1 MFVRLKCLASMI
13 PRPPTRWLPLRRHR
27 FEEQL
32 SLDVQSLPGATHNPI
47 TKFGTGLMPSKLAVF
62 PTELLWVVFWLPFT
76 QATAQSPVASR
87 PPLLQIRTQAAEQL
101 VGLPIHWSD
110 FDAVLLESTGRM
122 HHLSNSDIV
131 SHKLLER
138 PFQPQSNLEASRL
151 LQQELGPNFEVLIQG
166 PYVIGSPKSRAGR
179 WRDRFQSLL
188 AGYMRYFE
196 VRGWPLRQPDFPLV
210 VIVLP
215 DRSSFQRYLAHEGI
229 RLGSN
234 VVGSYLPRSN
244 RCVLYELDGAV
255 GVDWSETEATIV
267 HEAVH
272 QIAFNTGVHERLAE
286 NPLWLVEGFATMFE
300 QPAVY
305 DTRVNHSTLESRMLL
320 PKVQQLQPILRE
332 PGALESRLRS
342 MIESDHIFQQEQLTS
357 YAVGWALT
365 FYLSERMPNEF
376 AAYLKLQGKR
386 DFGNYSSA
394 SRSRDFRKTF
404 QMEPA
409 SLAQQIQRLLQ
420 K

>member
-1 MFVRLKCLASMI
+1 MRSKLSNVCFCL
-13 PRPPTRWLPLRRHR
+13 LL
-27 FEEQL
+27 L
-32 SLDVQSLPGATHNPI
+32 SLLLHAVPGVAQ
-47 TKFGTGLMPSKLAVF
+47 F
-62 PTELLWVVFWLPFT
+62 PP
-76 QATAQSPVASR
+76 ASP
-87 PPLLQIRTQAAEQL
+87 PPLLQIETQSAKHI

-110 FDAVLLESTGRM
+110 FDAVLLEPNGRM
-122 HHLSNSDIV
+122 HHLSQSDIAG
-131 SHKLLER
+131 HKLLEHA
-138 PFQPQSNLEASRL
+138 FKPQSTIEASRL

-166 PYVIGSPKSRAGR
+166 PYVVAAPKNRAAR

-188 AGYMRYFE
+188 AGYIRYFE

-215 DRSSFQRYLAHEGI
+215 DRSAFQRFMNREI
-229 RLGSN
+229 SRPSSNN
-234 VVGSYLPRSN
+234 VVGSYFPGSN

-272 QIAFNTGVHERLAE
+272 QIAFNTGVHERLAS

-300 QPAVY
+300 QPSVY
-305 DTRVNHSTLESRMLL
+305 DMRVNHSNLESRMLAS
-320 PKVQQLQPILRE
+320 KVQHIQPILRE
-332 PGALESRLRS
+332 PGGLETRLRS
-342 MIESDHIFQQEQLTS
+342 MIESDGIFQQEPLNS
-357 YAVGWALT
+357 YTVAWALT

-376 AAYLKLQGKR
+376 AQYLKLQKKR
-386 DFGNYSSA
+386 DFGSYSA
-394 SRSRDFRKTF
+394 AARTRDFHKAIPI
-404 QMEPA
+404 EPA

>member
-1 MFVRLKCLASMI
+1 M
-13 PRPPTRWLPLRRHR
+13 
-27 FEEQL
+27 
-32 SLDVQSLPGATHNPI
+32 
-47 TKFGTGLMPSKLAVF
+47 MPSKLADF
-62 PTELLWVVFWLPFT
+62 RIRLLWVVLWLQFT
-76 QATAQSPVASR
+76 QVTAQSPTAGR

-101 VGLPIHWSD
+101 LGLPIHWSD
-110 FDAVLLESTGRM
+110 FEAVLLESTGRM
-122 HHLSNSDIV
+122 HHLSQSDIA

-138 PFQPQSNLEASRL
+138 AFQPQSTLEASRL
-151 LQQELGPNFEVLIQG
+151 LQQELGPNFEVVIQG
-166 PYVIGSPKSRAGR
+166 PYVICSPKSRAAR
-179 WRDRFQSLL
+179 WRERFQSLL
-188 AGYMRYFE
+188 AGYIRYFE

-215 DRSSFQRYLAHEGI
+215 DRNSFQRYLAQEGV
-229 RLGSN
+229 RLGPN

-244 RCVLYELDGAV
+244 RCVLYELVGAV

-267 HEAVH
+267 HEAIH

-305 DTRVNHSTLESRMLL
+305 DTRVNHSTLESRMLIS
-320 PKVQQLQPILRE
+320 KVQQLQPILRE

-342 MIESDHIFQQEQLTS
+342 MIESDSIFQQEQLTS

-376 AAYLKLQGKR
+376 AAYLKLQRKR

-409 SLAQQIQRLLQ
+409 SLALQIQRLLQ
-420 K
+420 N

>member
-1 MFVRLKCLASMI
+1 MPAIFSDFRFGLLLALLGLQSMQVFGQT
-13 PRPPTRWLPLRRHR
+13 PP
-27 FEEQL
+27 
-32 SLDVQSLPGATHNPI
+32 PG
-47 TKFGTGLMPSKLAVF
+47 
-62 PTELLWVVFWLPFT
+62 
-76 QATAQSPVASR
+76 R
-87 PPLLQIRTQAAEQL
+87 PPLLQVRTQSAEHY

-110 FDAVLLESTGRM
+110 FDAVLIETTGRM
-122 HHLSNSDIV
+122 HHLSQSDIA
-131 SHKLLER
+131 SHNLLER
-138 PFQPQSNLEASRL
+138 AFQPQSTIEASRL
-151 LQQELGPNFEVLIQG
+151 LQQELGTNFEVLIQG
-166 PYVIGSPKSRAGR
+166 PYVIAAPKSRAAR

-188 AGYMRYFE
+188 AGYIRYFE

-215 DRSSFQRYLAHEGI
+215 DRNAFQRYVAREGI

-272 QIAFNTGVHERLAE
+272 QLAFNTGVHERLAE

-305 DTRVNHSTLESRMLL
+305 DTRVNHSNLESRMLT
-320 PKVQQLQPILRE
+320 PKVHQIQPILRE
-332 PGALESRLRS
+332 PGALETRLRS
-342 MIESDHIFQQEQLTS
+342 MIESDNFFQQEPLTS
-357 YAVGWALT
+357 YAVAWALT

-376 AAYLKLQGKR
+376 ADYLKLQRKR
-386 DFGNYSSA
+386 DFGNYSAA
-394 SRSRDFRKTF
+394 SRAKDFRKAF
-404 QMEPA
+404 QMDPA
-409 SLAQQIQRLLQ
+409 SLALQIQRLLQ

>member
-1 MFVRLKCLASMI
+1 MMQASLSNQQFRLLLLSI
-13 PRPPTRWLPLRRHR
+13 LWL
-27 FEEQL
+27 Q
-32 SLDVQSLPGATHNPI
+32 
-47 TKFGTGLMPSKLAVF
+47 AVHGI
-62 PTELLWVVFWLPFT
+62 
-76 QATAQSPVASR
+76 AQSPGVSR
-87 PPLLQIRTQAAEQL
+87 PPLLQLRTQTAQQF

-110 FDAVLLESTGRM
+110 FDAVLLEPSGRM
-122 HHLSNSDIV
+122 HHLSQSDIA

-138 PFQPQSNLEASRL
+138 QFQPQSTIEASHL
-151 LQQELGPNFEVLIQG
+151 LQQELGTSFEVLIQG
-166 PYVIGSPKSRAGR
+166 PYVVAAPKNHATR

-188 AGYMRYFE
+188 AGYVRYFE

-215 DRSSFQRYLAHEGI
+215 NRNAFQRYFARESAHTS
-229 RLGSN
+229 SN
-234 VVGSYLPRSN
+234 VVGSYFPKSN

-305 DTRVNHSTLESRMLL
+305 DSRVNHSNLESRMLVS
-320 PKVQQLQPILRE
+320 KVQQIQPILRE

-342 MIESDHIFQQEQLTS
+342 MIESDSIFQQEPLPAYTV
-357 YAVGWALT
+357 AWALT
-365 FYLSERMPNEF
+365 FYLSERMPKEF
-376 AAYLKLQGKR
+376 AAYLKMQRNR
-386 DFGNYSSA
+386 DFGGYSAA
-394 SRSRDFRKTF
+394 SRARDFRKAI
-404 QMEPA
+404 QLDPA
-409 SLAQQIQRLLQ
+409 SLALQIQRQLQ